1 MSYAPRKTTE
11 PAPNPIEEPTGE
23 IINDS
28 LAADSL
34 RSGGQF
40 ADGHASISGQK
51 AVGSTAAN
59 TDTSGATTLGPAPD
73 AEARLATEEWG
84 ESASLN
90 ASKSLNETKG
100 EYKTVGGTGSAHTV
114 GTAPS
119 AQGRDGS
126 KGELP
131 KGKDLTE
138 GGFDAGAS
146 NASYAD
152 VESGRNPSRL
162 AEAEFERRNAGGLV
176 SEGSTGPRVGG
187 VTDKGQYG
195 DLGRDE
201 SA

>member
-1 MSYAPRKTTE
+1 MSYAPRTTKE
-11 PAPNPIEEPTGE
+11 PATNPIEESTGE

-28 LAADSL
+28 LAAESL

-51 AVGSTAAN
+51 AAGSTAAN
-59 TDTSGATTLGPAPD
+59 KDTSGATTLGPAPD

-114 GTAPS
+114 GTAPT
-119 AQGRDGS
+119 AQSLAFRGD
-126 KGELP
+126 KP
-131 KGKDLTE
+131 KGKNLTE
-138 GGFDAGAS
+138 GGFDSGAS

-152 VESGRNPSRL
+152 IESGRNPSRL
-162 AEAEFERRNAGGLV
+162 AELEFEKRNAKGFV
-176 SEGSTGPRVGG
+176 SEGSTGATAGG

-195 DLGRDE
+195 NLDREE

>member
-1 MSYAPRKTTE
+1 MSYAPRKTNE
-11 PAPNPIEEPTGE
+11 PAPSSIEESTGE
-23 IINDS
+23 IISDS

-51 AVGSTAAN
+51 AAGSTAAN
-59 TDTSGATTLGPAPD
+59 KDTSGAKTLGPAPD

-90 ASKSLNETKG
+90 AGKSLNEKG
-100 EYKTVGGTGSAHTV
+100 EYETVGGTGSAHTV

-131 KGKDLTE
+131 KGKNLTE

-152 VESGRNPSRL
+152 VGSGRNPSRL
-162 AEAEFERRNAGGLV
+162 AELEFEKRNAAGLA
-176 SEGSTGPRVGG
+176 SEGSMGARVGG

-195 DLGRDE
+195 NLDRDE